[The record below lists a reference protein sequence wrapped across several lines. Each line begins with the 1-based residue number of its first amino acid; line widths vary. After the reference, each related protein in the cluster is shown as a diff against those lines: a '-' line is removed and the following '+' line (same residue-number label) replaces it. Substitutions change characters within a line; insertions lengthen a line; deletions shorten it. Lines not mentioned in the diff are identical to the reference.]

1 MAKFTKFQEN
11 KHYFVISVYA
21 VMSAIVL
28 FIAYQIILHINTILL
43 SIGAF
48 LSSLLSALSPLI
60 IGLIIAFLIGPLVK
74 LVDQKIITRI
84 FNKLHDDPIKAA
96 KKETR
101 IHTLSILL
109 TFLIILAALGAIIY
123 TLAVLIVGQLVFS
136 SVSQMTQSIIDYFLK
151 YEQVLRD
158 LIDKIPG
165 SGFDIKLKDA
175 GTLIINWISHSFNTG
190 SIMNFML
197 NLGGSFLKL
206 FLGIMVSLYL
216 LLDAAFFKRLWQK
229 ILSILLPSD
238 KIVKVNDTLIEV
250 NTVIGQFLRGA
261 LLDALIVAILASI
274 GLSILGLD
282 FAVFIGFFAGLA
294 NVIPYFG
301 PYLGMIPAI
310 LVALLTGGPTQAL
323 LAILVLF
330 IIQQLDGSIIAP
342 KIMGTST
349 GLSPVFILVAVILGG
364 YYWGILGML
373 LAVPT
378 AAIIRLFL
386 GKKFGAV

>member
-1 MAKFTKFQEN
+1 MAKFNKFQEN

-21 VMSAIVL
+21 VISAIVL
-28 FIAYQIILHINTILL
+28 FIAYQMIIHINTILV
-43 SIGAF
+43 SIGA
-48 LSSLLSALSPLI
+48 LLGSLLSALSPLI

-84 FNKLHDDPIKAA
+84 FHKSPGDPIKAS
-96 KKETR
+96 KKEKR

-109 TFLIILAALGAIIY
+109 TFLIILVALGAVIY

-136 SVSQMTQSIIDYFLK
+136 SVNQMTQSIIDYFLK
-151 YEQVLRD
+151 YEQILRD

-165 SGFDIKLKDA
+165 TGFDEKLKDA
-175 GTLIINWISHSFNTG
+175 GNMIINWISNNFNTV
-190 SIMNFML
+190 SIMNFVL
-197 NLGGSFLKL
+197 ALGGSFLNL

-229 ILSILLPSD
+229 ILSIVLPSD
-238 KIVKVNDTLIEV
+238 TAAKVNDTLKEI

-274 GLSILGLD
+274 GLSIVGLD

-310 LVALLTGGPTQAL
+310 IVALLTGGPTQAL
-323 LAILVLF
+323 LAVLVLF

-364 YYWGILGML
+364 YYWGIVGML

-386 GKKFGAV
+386 GKRFGSI

>member
-1 MAKFTKFQEN
+1 MANFTKFQEN

-21 VMSAIVL
+21 VISAIVL

-43 SIGAF
+43 SVGAL
-48 LSSLLSALSPLI
+48 LSTLLSALSPLI

-96 KKETR
+96 KKEKR

-109 TFLIILAALGAIIY
+109 TFLIILAALGAIVY

-165 SGFDIKLKDA
+165 SGFDVKLKDA
-175 GTLIINWISHSFNTG
+175 GTMIINWISHNFNTA

-229 ILSILLPSD
+229 ILSIFLPSG
-238 KIVKVNDTLIEV
+238 KIEKVNDTLKEV

-378 AAIIRLFL
+378 AAIIKLFL
-386 GKKFGAV
+386 GKKFGSV